1 MSAKLAFE
9 NCCALHCG
17 GPCARC
23 RSTSRFLS
31 SRTHR
36 LSWGTGLTSDF
47 GSFVSNGCRVGLF
60 HEFGNAFGG
69 TQVARLF
76 QRVASG
82 LLLSLQRQALFLA
95 KTGLLAPGV
104 TPRLDSLRHY
114 ANESKAAAN
123 GANDLF
129 VETNKREVGSEKQS
143 SRRGCK

>member
-9 NCCALHCG
+9 NCCVPRCG
-17 GPCARC
+17 DPCARC
-23 RSTSRFLS
+23 GSTSRFLS

-36 LSWGTGLTSDF
+36 LSWCTSLTSDF

-82 LLLSLQRQALFLA
+82 LLLSLQCQALLLA
-95 KTGLLAPGV
+95 KAGLLAPGV
-104 TPRLDSLRHY
+104 TPRSDSLRHY
-114 ANESKAAAN
+114 PNKGKAGAN
-123 GANDLF
+123 GVND
-129 VETNKREVGSEKQS
+129 
-143 SRRGCK
+143 